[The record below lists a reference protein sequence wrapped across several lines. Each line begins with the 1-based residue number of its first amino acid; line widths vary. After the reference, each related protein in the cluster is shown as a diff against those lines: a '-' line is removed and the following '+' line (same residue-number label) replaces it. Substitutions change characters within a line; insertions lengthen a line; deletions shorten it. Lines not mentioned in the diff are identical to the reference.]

1 MIDFKKE
8 IAEIIAKNLEGLTE
22 DEIKSMVEIPQDQSM
37 GCLLYTSDAA
47 DEL

>member
-22 DEIKSMVEIPQDQSM
+22 DEIKSMIEIPQDQSM
-37 GCLLYTSDAA
+37 GDYAFP
-47 DEL
+47 

>member
-22 DEIKSMVEIPQDQSM
+22 DEIKSMIEIPQHFLALDLQRR
-37 GCLLYTSDAA
+37 
-47 DEL
+47 

>member
-22 DEIKSMVEIPQDQSM
+22 DEIKSMIEIPH
-37 GCLLYTSDAA
+37 
-47 DEL
+47 ELVHG

>member
-22 DEIKSMVEIPQDQSM
+22 DEIKSMIYRLFLDDI
-37 GCLLYTSDAA
+37 SDRKIYF
-47 DEL
+47 E

>member
-22 DEIKSMVEIPQDQSM
+22 DEIKSMIETHFLALD
-37 GCLLYTSDAA
+37 LLRR
-47 DEL
+47 